1 MALTPYTTPE
11 EVRSALSVNSTE
23 LPNSVIEQP
32 LVMQRLTLRLYDI
45 DPNIMT
51 AIATVAAKNEGDR
64 SANEAKFLMAGL
76 LLCTYAVAMDFL
88 PTLPTLMLQ
97 TLTDGKASQD
107 RFDAAFG
114 ETIAGVNS
122 MYELARSRAVAW
134 YTVIGGGDYVVPT
147 RAEETIFTATGV
159 AVDPVTGA

>member
-23 LPNSVIEQP
+23 LPNTVIEQP
-32 LVMQRLTLRLYDI
+32 LVEQRLVLRLYDI
-45 DPNIMT
+45 DKDLMD
-51 AIATVAAKNEGDR
+51 AIKTVSDKPEGDR
-64 SANEAKFLMAGL
+64 TANEAKFLMAGL

-97 TLTDGKASQD
+97 TLSDGKASQE
-107 RFDAAFG
+107 RFEAAFG

-122 MYELARSRAVAW
+122 MYELARSRALAW
-134 YTVIGGGDYVVPT
+134 FTVIGGGDYITPV
-147 RAEETIFTATGV
+147 RAEETVFVATGLGT
-159 AVDPVTGA
+159 DPVTGA